1 MMKVPEKYLPSRK
14 FVVSLSI
21 VFALLIII
29 SVIKYVGSEKKETL
43 SVSNDRELNIQN
55 IKIFKAVDTDKDGLT
70 DWEEVLWKTDPKNPD
85 TDGDKTPDGEEITLG
100 RNPLIPNT
108 AGPGKEPNDKV
119 DPEVIA
125 SNAKD
130 EEEWNNLNETQ
141 KFSRLLFSDYIAV
154 QPADGTTLTTDQ
166 TNQLIANSI
175 ANIPDKQLEQKYITK
190 DIKTIDNPTSE
201 DILSYSLKID
211 AVLNNDIKNYAF
223 KEVSIVNE
231 YLTKNDPKILQGIDK
246 IIVFYQKTAEGIIN
260 TETPQEVVDS
270 QLLLANSIY
279 NFSSLAKDLRA
290 MDENPLMTIVSMG
303 KYGQVM
309 KNFTQAVDNINLYLS
324 NNI

>member
-1 MMKVPEKYLPSRK
+1 MRVPEKYLPSRK
-14 FVVSLSI
+14 FVVSLSL

-29 SVIKYVGSEKKETL
+29 CVVKYVGSEKKETL

-55 IKIFKAVDTDKDGLT
+55 IKAFKAVDTDKDGLT

-85 TDGDKTPDGEEITLG
+85 TDGDKTLDGEEITLG

-108 AGPGKEPNDKV
+108 VGPGKEPNDKV

-175 ANIPDKQLEQKYITK
+175 ANIPDKQLEQKYITEN
-190 DIKTIDNPTSE
+190 ITTIDNPTSK
-201 DILSYSLKID
+201 DILDYSLKID

-231 YLTKNDPKILQGIDK
+231 YLTKNDPKILLGIDK
-246 IIVFYQKTAEGIIN
+246 IIVFYQKTAEGVIN
-260 TETPQEVVDS
+260 TKTPKEVADS

-290 MDENPLMTIVSMG
+290 MDENPLMAIVSMG

-309 KNFTQAVDNINLYLS
+309 KSFTQAVDSINLYLS